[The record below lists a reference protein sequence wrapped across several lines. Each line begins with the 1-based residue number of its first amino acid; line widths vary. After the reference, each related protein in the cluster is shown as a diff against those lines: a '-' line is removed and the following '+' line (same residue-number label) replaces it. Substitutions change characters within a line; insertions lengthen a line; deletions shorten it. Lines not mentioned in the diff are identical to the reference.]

1 VLTNLKVYEGQQALL
16 VFLDTVGSTGA
27 MNFDFYPLRTVTT
40 LGLEHSAN
48 ATYIDFRLGDFVNYG
63 RDDKKRDLWD
73 AFFKGSA
80 SRPYPPPAKSGRSD
94 EGYFLY
100 ADAQSPPELST
111 QSPVPNEN
119 WESVVN
125 QLDRTTD
132 LTKST
137 FCLVLGFYQVK
148 RRCLILRKSV
158 EKRLEPTDNGFD
170 SVYPIPMGKSVALK
184 VLLSRPSF
192 DYSDPNSARTLTVAT
207 GTDTFSG
214 MSKNKIRSESRYNE
228 DRTVLVCKRVF
239 DTVLAFVSIEEAND
253 TSVRSPR
260 LTLLT
265 KVRVPGL
272 VTSTVV
278 LGVVFG
284 ALLLGIDAD
293 VVKFLAAFFPEPPQ
307 GFLDSNAKPI
317 AAIAKLLS
325 ALPVGIAAYVAFK
338 RLPIK

>member
-1 VLTNLKVYEGQQALL
+1 
-16 VFLDTVGSTGA
+16 
-27 MNFDFYPLRTVTT
+27 
-40 LGLEHSAN
+40 
-48 ATYIDFRLGDFVNYG
+48 
-63 RDDKKRDLWD
+63 
-73 AFFKGSA
+73 
-80 SRPYPPPAKSGRSD
+80 
-94 EGYFLY
+94 
-100 ADAQSPPELST
+100 
-111 QSPVPNEN
+111 
-119 WESVVN
+119 
-125 QLDRTTD
+125 
-132 LTKST
+132 
-137 FCLVLGFYQVK
+137 LVLGFYQVK